1 MLFDEVFLVP
11 KYISNVYQLF
21 QTSHIRWNIFKILIF
36 IIASAIESQ
45 NIFGPWVHHF
55 LVKDLPD
62 ISHDAEFSLTKLEKN
77 SN

>member
-1 MLFDEVFLVP
+1 MKFFLVP
-11 KYISNVYQLF
+11 KYINFSKQV
-21 QTSHIRWNIFKILIF
+21 HIRWNIFKILMF

-45 NIFGPWVHHF
+45 NTFGPWVHHF

-62 ISHDAEFSLTKLEKN
+62 ISHDAEFTLTKPEKN